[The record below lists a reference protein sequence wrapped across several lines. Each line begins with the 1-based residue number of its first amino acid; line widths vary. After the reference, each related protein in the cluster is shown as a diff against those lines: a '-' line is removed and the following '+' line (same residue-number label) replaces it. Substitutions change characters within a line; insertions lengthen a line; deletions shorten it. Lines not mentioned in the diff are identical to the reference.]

1 MASEVQVAETSAQTA
16 AERLAALERAVTDLG
31 RQVSEMAEESA
42 IPAELS
48 VIPGL
53 ELRHPIPILIEESPQ
68 DAVARWVE
76 PHLWGVGRNGAEAI
90 ESLREELCTVWHDL
104 QSASDSELSNNT
116 RTMRSVLRRY
126 VKSAS

>member
-1 MASEVQVAETSAQTA
+1 MASEVQVAETTQTVE
-16 AERLAALERAVTDLG
+16 ERLAALEQAVADVR
-31 RQVSEMAEESA
+31 RQVSEAAEESA
-42 IPAELS
+42 VPAELS

-53 ELRHPIPILIEESPQ
+53 ELHQPIPILVEESAE

-104 QSASDSELSNNT
+104 ESASDAQLSQNT
-116 RTMRSVLRRY
+116 RTMRAIMRRY